1 MFQKVVPLNDW
12 YMKLKR
18 NKWNYYF
25 DKFTFVDIFLLWLT
39 AVMCF
44 GFVYYFFADNSSYLY
59 SSIFQKPVVKFMDH
73 IYFSFITATTTGFG
87 DITPVGNFKI
97 VAIFQVILGL
107 LLLAV
112 VTSKLVSI
120 KQDIIL
126 SEVYEISFYEKINRL
141 RSSLLLFRQNISRIL
156 PRIEE
161 RVITKREVH
170 DIYIYIVPLVDT
182 LQEIEQ
188 IVEKPEEGAIFTKVV
203 DSVNTE
209 LIFSSVIHSLEKL
222 HELIVALNHSR
233 QEWRR
238 DLTVGMIQKVMQFD
252 TLLFEK
258 VKLLDIV
265 QEQKVEDLCAQNSK
279 VVKQIQ
285 EALVH
290 SYGSDKARVMRR

>member
-12 YMKLKR
+12 YLRLKC

-25 DKFTFVDIFLLWLT
+25 DTFTFFDIFLLWVI

-44 GFVYYFFADNSSYLY
+44 GFIYYFFADTSSYLY
-59 SSIFQKPVVKFMDH
+59 SSIFQKPVGRFMDH
-73 IYFSFITATTTGFG
+73 IYFSFITATTTWFG
-87 DITPVGNFKI
+87 DIIPVGGFKV

-126 SEVYEISFYEKINRL
+126 SEVYEISFYEKVNRL
-141 RSSLLLFRQNISRIL
+141 RSSLLLFRQNVSRIL

-170 DIYIYIVPLVDT
+170 DVAIYIAPLVDT
-182 LQEIEQ
+182 MQEIEQ
-188 IVEKPEEGAIFTKVV
+188 IMEKPEEEAVFTKVV
-203 DSVNTE
+203 DPVNME

-222 HELIVALNHSR
+222 QEMIVALNHSR

-238 DLTVGMIQKVMQFD
+238 EVTVGIIQKVLQLD
-252 TLLFEK
+252 ALLFEK
-258 VKLLDIV
+258 LQRLDLV
-265 QEQKVEDLCAQNSK
+265 AEQNVADLAAQNSA

-285 EALVH
+285 EALIH

>member
-1 MFQKVVPLNDW
+1 M
-12 YMKLKR
+12 MG
-18 NKWNYYF
+18 
-25 DKFTFVDIFLLWLT
+25 
-39 AVMCF
+39 F
-44 GFVYYFFADNSSYLY
+44 GFIYYFFASERSYLY
-59 SSIFQKPVVKFMDH
+59 SSVFQKPVEKFIDH

-87 DITPVGNFKI
+87 DITPVGGFKI

-141 RSSLLLFRQNISRIL
+141 RSSLLLFRQNVSRML

-170 DIYIYIVPLVDT
+170 DLYIHIVPLVDT

-188 IVEKPEEGAIFTKVV
+188 IVEKPEEGAVFTKVV
-203 DSVNTE
+203 DPVNTE

-222 HELIVALNHSR
+222 HELIGALNHSR

-238 DLTVGMIQKVMQFD
+238 EVTVGMMQKVLHSD
-252 TLLFEK
+252 SVLFEK
-258 VKLLDIV
+258 LKQLDIV
-265 QEQKVEDLCAQNSK
+265 QEQKVEDLIGQNER
-279 VVKQIQ
+279 VVAQIQ

-290 SYGSDKARVMRR
+290 SYGTHRAKAISH

>member
-1 MFQKVVPLNDW
+1 MFQKVVPINDW
-12 YMKLKR
+12 YTKLKR
-18 NKWNYYF
+18 NRWNYYF
-25 DKFTFVDIFLLWLT
+25 DKFTFLDIFLLWVS

-44 GFVYYFFADNSSYLY
+44 GFIYYFFADERSYLY
-59 SSIFQKPVVKFMDH
+59 SSVFQNPVERFIDH

-87 DITPVGNFKI
+87 DIIPVGNFKV

-156 PRIEE
+156 QRIEE
-161 RVITKREVH
+161 RVITKREVQ

-222 HELIVALNHSR
+222 HELIVALNYSK
-233 QEWRR
+233 QDWRR
-238 DLTVGMIQKVMQFD
+238 DVTIGMVQKVLKFD
-252 TLLFEK
+252 TMLFQKLQSLDFVSEQK
-258 VKLLDIV
+258 MQDLSEQNYKAVKL
-265 QEQKVEDLCAQNSK
+265 
-279 VVKQIQ
+279 IQ

-290 SYGSDKARVMRR
+290 SYGSGKARIMRR